1 MDVFFLGNC
10 QVNALK
16 GICREMHP
24 KMRVG
29 FGTITPYW
37 GTFDAPAV
45 EAAIAEADLV
55 VSQAIA
61 NPGARFNIAE
71 MRERAAGKLVLV
83 PYVYVDGLAG
93 LEIIGSKGRSVV
105 KGAAELLAGQE
116 GRRALHVFQDL
127 IAGKIDMRNRARVE
141 ASIARMAE
149 KEAEAGAVPIS
160 DYLAATWAEAPFL
173 FGINHPTQRVVF
185 ELFRRLCD
193 VTGWRYDAAVAADP
207 VAWGRRALPAS
218 QRAFTAA
225 DAAALGVRY
234 APDSH
239 WYASAHK
246 LVEIAMAKAAREARS
261 ETAA

>member
-1 MDVFFLGNC
+1 VDVFFLGNC

-16 GICREMHP
+16 GLCREMQP

-37 GTFDAPAV
+37 GKFDASAV
-45 EAAIAEADLV
+45 EAAIAQADVV

-71 MRERAAGKLVLV
+71 MRERAGEKLILV

-93 LEIIGSKGRSVV
+93 LEIIGSKGRTVV
-105 KGAAELLAGQE
+105 KGAQELLLGQE

-127 IAGKIDMRNRARVE
+127 ITGKIDMRNRARVE

-149 KEAEAGAVPIS
+149 KEAEAGAIRIS
-160 DYLAATWAEAPFL
+160 DYLAQTWADAPFL
-173 FGINHPTQRVVF
+173 YGINHPTQRVVF
-185 ELFRRLCD
+185 EMFRRLCD
-193 VTGWRYDAAVAADP
+193 VTGWRYDAGVEADP

-218 QRAFTAA
+218 VRAFTSA

-246 LVEIAMAKAAREARS
+246 LVEVAMAKAAREPRADS
-261 ETAA
+261 AA